1 MPTYLTAEELAQS
14 LRLSPDTIRQ
24 MARDKKIPAIRLSPK
39 VIRFDAQAV
48 ADALSVLSAEKSGG
62 CHAK

>member
-24 MARDKKIPAIRLSPK
+24 MARDHKIPAIRLSPK

-48 ADALSVLSAEKSGG
+48 ADALKGMGQEVR
-62 CHAK
+62 HASR